1 MKPSSGRADVPLQ
14 LWVVLARAFDAVERH
29 SRASIA
35 RFGLGTTEFGVLEV
49 LYHKGE
55 LPVCDVQR
63 RILVESSSTTYVVD
77 KLVKRGL
84 VRRRHSGTDRRVVLL
99 ALTSAGRRLIQ
110 RIFPPHAHAMR
121 RAVTALPPR
130 EQAQAARL
138 LSTLGLGAAE
148 RLEVDEGAKAPA
160 GTAAP
165 ACGNGNSRS
174 QPRR

>member
-1 MKPSSGRADVPLQ
+1 MNRPAPIRRNVPLE

-99 ALTSAGRRLIQ
+99 ALTPAGRRLIQ
-110 RIFPPHAHAMR
+110 RIFPSHAHAMR
-121 RAVTALPPR
+121 HAVAALPPSD
-130 EQAQAARL
+130 QARAVRL
-138 LSTLGLGAAE
+138 LRALGLGAAK
-148 RLEVDEGAKAPA
+148 RLEANEG
-160 GTAAP
+160 G
-165 ACGNGNSRS
+165 
-174 QPRR
+174 